1 MSISYFCRYFFP
13 MKLSVAW
20 INELLNKELSADEVA
35 DRLTSTGLEVEE
47 REKVEAIPG
56 GLAGVCVGLVL
67 ERQPHPNADRLSV
80 CLVDTGEESPRQI
93 VCGASNVA
101 AGQKVLVALPG
112 ATLYP
117 KDGSH
122 LTIKAS
128 KIRGE
133 DSAGMICAEDELG
146 LGSSHEGIM
155 VLDAQAQIGQAAAE
169 FLHLKSDEIL
179 TINITPNRVDGAS
192 HLGACRDLVAKA
204 VSEGESWAMPEFP
217 RAFLPLSGPGRG
229 IVPSIEDETGCGRYS
244 GITLRGVQVR
254 DSPTQLADRLKSLG
268 IKPQNNVVDVSNYV
282 MYMLGLPLHT
292 FDADK
297 LKGNSIQIRSALP
310 KETLTTLDEVEREL
324 NTQDLVIADAEKAV
338 CLAGV
343 FGGKHSGINAN
354 SSRIFIEAAWFDPG
368 RVRQSAKRHGLHTD
382 ASFRFERGCDAGITL
397 TALRVAARLILELG
411 GGEIEGDEVDILSKG
426 LPAPRFV
433 DVDQHYL
440 NRVSGVE
447 IPLNEAAD
455 ILTALGFEGA
465 MERHSSWR
473 LKVPGY
479 RPDVFRPADVAEE
492 VLRIYGL
499 DRIPVTGKMALNINT
514 QHSGNEDHLRSQLS
528 ERLRQN
534 GWHESISLSMHSQ
547 ELALKAYPSL
557 AEQTASLENPLSK
570 ELDTLRPGLLGSML
584 QNASRNVL
592 QRNLDWRVF
601 EFGRAYLSEGQGFRE
616 EERLGLM
623 MSGKALAE
631 HWNSTQKE
639 QGIYELKAWG
649 EDLMRQLGLS
659 PRWSSEHPLPW
670 PGYGWIAYMKD
681 PQAPLLSMGL
691 VDPALLKTM
700 DIKTPVWF
708 LELNRTAC
716 AAFKSAS
723 KKPFAALPRFP
734 SIQRDLAMLAP
745 EGLAYA
751 NMEALIR
758 KQGGALLRNCQ
769 LFDVYQGKGIPEGY
783 RSLAVALSFAD
794 PEKTL
799 RDTDADA
806 AIGRILE
813 GLATLNCR
821 LRDAQ

>member
-1 MSISYFCRYFFP
+1 
-13 MKLSVAW
+13 MKLSVTW

-47 REKVEAIPG
+47 REKVESIPG
-56 GLAGVCVGLVL
+56 GLVGVCVGLVL
-67 ERQPHPNADRLSV
+67 ERRSHPNADRLSV

-112 ATLYP
+112 AKIYP
-117 KDGSH
+117 KEGGPIA
-122 LTIKAS
+122 IKAS

-133 DSAGMICAEDELG
+133 ESAGMICAEDELG
-146 LGSSHEGIM
+146 LGSSHDGIM

-217 RAFLPLSGPGRG
+217 RAFLPLSGQGRG
-229 IVPSIEDETGCGRYS
+229 VVPNIEDETGCGRYS

-254 DSPTQLADRLKSLG
+254 ESPPQLAERLKSLG

-297 LKGNSIQIRSALP
+297 LKGNAIQVRAAYP
-310 KETLTTLDEVEREL
+310 KETLTTLDDVEREL
-324 NTQDLVIADAEKAV
+324 QPEDLVIADAERAV

-343 FGGKHSGINAN
+343 FGGKHSGIHAN
-354 SSRIFIEAAWFDPG
+354 SSRIFIEAAWFDPI
-368 RVRQSAKRHGLHTD
+368 RVRQTAKRHGLHTD
-382 ASFRFERGCDAGITL
+382 ASFRFERGCDPSMTL

-411 GGEIEGDEVDILSKG
+411 GGEIEGDEVDLLSKG

-433 DVDQHYL
+433 DVDQRYL
-440 NRVSGVE
+440 NRIAGVE
-447 IPLNEAAD
+447 IPPNEAAD
-455 ILTALGFEGA
+455 ILTALGFEGT
-465 MERHSSWR
+465 MERHSTWR

-479 RPDVFRPADVAEE
+479 RPDVARPADVAEE
-492 VLRIYGL
+492 ILRIYGL
-499 DRIPVTGKMALNINT
+499 DRIPVSGKMVLSINT
-514 QHSGNEDHLRSQLS
+514 QQSDNSDPQRTRIS
-528 ERLRQN
+528 ERLCQN
-534 GWHESISLSMHSQ
+534 GWNESISLSMHSH

-557 AEQTASLENPLSK
+557 AEQTAGLENPLSK

-584 QNASRNVL
+584 QNAARNVQ
-592 QRNLDWRVF
+592 QRNLNWRVF
-601 EFGRAYLSEGQGFRE
+601 EFGRAYLSAEKGFRE

-623 MSGKALAE
+623 MSGMALAD

-659 PRWSSEHPLPW
+659 PRWSSEHRLPW

-681 PQAPLLSMGL
+681 PESPLLSLGL
-691 VDPALLKTM
+691 VDAALLKAL
-700 DIKTPVWF
+700 DIKTPIWF

-716 AAFKSAS
+716 AAFRSAG
-723 KKPFAALPRFP
+723 KKPFTALPRFP
-734 SIQRDLAMLAP
+734 SIQRDLALLAP
-745 EGLAYA
+745 ETLAYA

-783 RSLAVALSFAD
+783 RSLAVALSFSD